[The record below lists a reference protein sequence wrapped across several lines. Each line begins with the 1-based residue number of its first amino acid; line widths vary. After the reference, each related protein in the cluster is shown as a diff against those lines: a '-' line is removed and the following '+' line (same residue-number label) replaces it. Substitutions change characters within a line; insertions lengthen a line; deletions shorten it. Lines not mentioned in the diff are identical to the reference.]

1 MDLRKMS
8 TQDLITRKWELV
20 GKQERISARIRVL
33 EDAIDVKMAAGN
45 RDDGAE
51 TLEIIDLEEEFFI
64 LSEKVCAIIDELNA

>member
-8 TQDLITRKWELV
+8 TQDLITRKWDLV
-20 GKQERISARIRVL
+20 AKQERISARIRNL
-33 EDAIDVKMAAGN
+33 EDAIDTKMAAGN